1 MITSLMRFGSG
12 NFYYMKRLILI
23 LFLFTI
29 YLSHVS
35 LSAQTAADTIPFTMD
50 EDEMMDHTDSVIF
63 FPSNETYNGDVYTSG
78 IYSGWDTTNIHTA
91 KADMKS
97 LNDSVREFALYSD
110 HNCGYVHPFSGRVT
124 SKFGPRKKRYHYGV
138 DIDLETG
145 DSVNVAFDGKIRIAK
160 KSKSYGNVIVV
171 RHDNGLETYYAH
183 LSKINVV
190 VGQEV
195 FAGDVIGLGGNT
207 GRSRGSHL
215 HFEVRYLGHPIN
227 PTEIISFDDKKL
239 VSNMLCI
246 DMATFDYVSEA
257 KKAAAK
263 NYVNSKGKKVH
274 TVKKG
279 DTLSAIAKRYGTT
292 TKALCK
298 KNGIKAT
305 STLRLGQKI
314 KL

>member
-1 MITSLMRFGSG
+1 MSFGSG
-12 NFYYMKRLILI
+12 NFYYMKRLFLI
-23 LFLFTI
+23 FFLFF
-29 YLSHVS
+29 LSIS
-35 LSAQTAADTIPFTMD
+35 FTTLCAQTAADTIPFTMD

-63 FPSNETYNGDVYTSG
+63 FPANGLYA
-78 IYSGWDTTNIHTA
+78 GWDTTNIHTA

-97 LNDSVREFALYSD
+97 LNDSVREFALYSE

-263 NYVNSKGKKVH
+263 NYASSKGKKVH